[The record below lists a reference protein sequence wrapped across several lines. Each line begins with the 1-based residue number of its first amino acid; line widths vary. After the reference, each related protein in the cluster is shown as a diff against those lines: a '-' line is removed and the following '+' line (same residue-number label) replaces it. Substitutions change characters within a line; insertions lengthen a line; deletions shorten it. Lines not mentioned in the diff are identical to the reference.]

1 MKKTKKIFWINVNDN
16 GTMKAIRITATIV
29 RIDEDTFIYFDKNC
43 RKWIVMDEKTG
54 LNFGSRWMNTNLEE
68 LYTKYTQDNKDKDYV
83 ENYRKTERYKTHT
96 EEFKTLIAQ
105 EIKENESNER
115 I

>member
-1 MKKTKKIFWINVNDN
+1 MTKTKKIFWIKVNDN
-16 GTMKAIRITATIV
+16 GTIKAVRITATIV
-29 RIDEDTFIYFDKNC
+29 RIDEDTFIYFDKEHRN
-43 RKWIVMDEKTG
+43 WIVMDEKTG
-54 LNFGSRWMNTNLEE
+54 LNFGSRWISKNLEE
-68 LYTKYTQDNKDKDYV
+68 LYTKYTQDNKDKEYV
-83 ENYRKTERYKTHT
+83 ENYRKTEHYKEHT